1 MDGTGDIKCL
11 LVLIDLFFRLFICRS
26 NDWVLLIDAELW
38 GRKVFFPSMYG
49 YFTCGGCLSIIP
61 INNCEIDLREMKGLK
76 RIRGCKIYTT
86 PSIPSIR
93 KLNLIVCHFGY
104 RNCIQ
109 IYTISENCI
118 ESFLILFVKSK
129 YYLFFV
135 GKKKDIV
142 KHRKGKNWWNS
153 FVTILFTKNLYKF

>member
-1 MDGTGDIKCL
+1 MFARFDRSIFP
-11 LVLIDLFFRLFICRS
+11 LVYLSVEWLSFIDRCWIMRQESFLPF
-26 NDWVLLIDAELW
+26 
-38 GRKVFFPSMYG
+38 G
-49 YFTCGGCLSIIP
+49 YFTWGGCLSIIP

-109 IYTISENCI
+109 IYTISEDCI
-118 ESFLILFVKSK
+118 ESFLMLFVKSK
-129 YYLFFV
+129 YYLLFV
-135 GKKKDIV
+135 GEKKDIV

>member
-1 MDGTGDIKCL
+1 MLNYEAGKFSSL
-11 LVLIDLFFRLFICRS
+11 RLFHVR
-26 NDWVLLIDAELW
+26 WVPIHH
-38 GRKVFFPSMYG
+38 P
-49 YFTCGGCLSIIP
+49 P

-118 ESFLILFVKSK
+118 ESFLMLFVKSK
-129 YYLFFV
+129 YYLLFV
-135 GKKKDIV
+135 GEKKDIV
-142 KHRKGKNWWNS
+142 KHRKGKN
-153 FVTILFTKNLYKF
+153 